1 MKNIIYK
8 ILWST
13 IEDYVGLWEILWELN
28 SVLPENGHEENQE
41 RAKKI
46 LRYFL
51 EQKLVTFYMNKWGR
65 DELEELQFQEALK
78 ILDEEKYWN
87 APEINELCIKIGN
100 TEKGEKFYNE
110 ELVDDFI

>member
-1 MKNIIYK
+1 MIYT

-13 IEDYVGLWEILWELN
+13 IEDFVGLWDILWELN
-28 SVLPENGHEENQE
+28 TAFPENSQKENQE
-41 RAKKI
+41 SAKKI

-51 EQKLVTFYMNKWGR
+51 EQNLVTFYMSKWGC
-65 DELEELQFQEALK
+65 DELKELQFEEALK
-78 ILDEEKYWN
+78 VLDEEKYWN

-110 ELVDDFI
+110 ELVGDFM